1 MVDGIDTPTET
12 KSSKRRAVSSAC
24 IPCRKRKSK
33 CDGGGPSCSTC
44 TAVYRTECFYDQDSD
59 HRRKGALKR
68 DIQSLQQ
75 RNDALDVIVASLR
88 ALPESDSINLLHSIR
103 SDDNNEGIAASLQ
116 TNVRLPHSFGPQT
129 LESEFVQHLTHP
141 DSARAQSDVPSS
153 DPSLSPA
160 HYRPNGE
167 DHPSGGGITYQNPSF
182 WFRTPPDPEFI
193 EHLLDLYFTW
203 VHPFYQLFS
212 QDRFLMDFKRGETGH
227 CSALLVNVICA
238 FGCHYSDRL
247 AARSDADDP
256 LSVGEH
262 FFAEAKRLLD
272 LDEKPS
278 LTMVQALGI
287 MSFRETSRGR
297 DSNGYQYTGRCLRV
311 ALEMGL
317 HLSVMSSNLRPAE
330 FEARKITFWGVF
342 NTETICSVGMGRLSQ
357 LPRAAADIDR
367 PTLSERSE
375 TQPWRPYQDT
385 NAPINAAAEQPGRYM
400 SFVHC
405 LSDLSEIASDM
416 VNTFYA
422 PRERFTSR
430 RLSTTYEAYQNW
442 YNKLPQHFRLEHT
455 SLPQVLVLHMYY
467 YACVLHLFR
476 PYIKLDL
483 RGANLFPRD
492 TCTFCA
498 NEISA
503 LTNALRAMYGLR
515 RVCLPVTG
523 FLLSASTI
531 HLLNLPSETSGRH
544 LCQAMHDL
552 STMSTNHV
560 FAGRCVDIIRSLASK
575 WQIKLPEDAPTIT
588 LTRPSGRTSNS
599 PKSAFYSASIPRQ
612 NSSQSGTR
620 SAESQE
626 SQSSNQSHHDSPL
639 APPEQSS
646 QHNPSSGQY
655 YGDQFPSI
663 DEVSMQQSYWLPF
676 PVQSMPNAQLP
687 GSQVTNT
694 FGFAN
699 MHGDSQWQQQHQH
712 QQQYTVP
719 TQTPSM
725 QQHLQQQL
733 YSRQHPSPVH
743 ADQYMSHG
751 YDDWHI

>member
-1 MVDGIDTPTET
+1 MPACCS
-12 KSSKRRAVSSAC
+12 KS
-24 IPCRKRKSK
+24 
-33 CDGGGPSCSTC
+33 
-44 TAVYRTECFYDQDSD
+44 
-59 HRRKGALKR
+59 
-68 DIQSLQQ
+68 
-75 RNDALDVIVASLR
+75 
-88 ALPESDSINLLHSIR
+88 
-103 SDDNNEGIAASLQ
+103 
-116 TNVRLPHSFGPQT
+116 
-129 LESEFVQHLTHP
+129 
-141 DSARAQSDVPSS
+141 
-153 DPSLSPA
+153 
-160 HYRPNGE
+160 
-167 DHPSGGGITYQNPSF
+167 
-182 WFRTPPDPEFI
+182 
-193 EHLLDLYFTW
+193 
-203 VHPFYQLFS
+203 
-212 QDRFLMDFKRGETGH
+212 
-227 CSALLVNVICA
+227 
-238 FGCHYSDRL
+238 
-247 AARSDADDP
+247 
-256 LSVGEH
+256 
-262 FFAEAKRLLD
+262 
-272 LDEKPS
+272 
-278 LTMVQALGI
+278 
-287 MSFRETSRGR
+287 
-297 DSNGYQYTGRCLRV
+297 
-311 ALEMGL
+311 
-317 HLSVMSSNLRPAE
+317 SSNLQ
-330 FEARKITFWGVF
+330 F
-342 NTETICSVGMGRLSQ
+342 
-357 LPRAAADIDR
+357 PRFDKL
-367 PTLSERSE
+367 TL
-375 TQPWRPYQDT
+375 
-385 NAPINAAAEQPGRYM
+385 A
-400 SFVHC
+400 
-405 LSDLSEIASDM
+405 
-416 VNTFYA
+416 
-422 PRERFTSR
+422 TS
-430 RLSTTYEAYQNW
+430 
-442 YNKLPQHFRLEHT
+442 
-455 SLPQVLVLHMYY
+455 
-467 YACVLHLFR
+467 LFR